1 MALGRLVSAI
11 TAVKHISCINSAGH
25 LEKFLSLGLSTF
37 LITQQMV
44 MHGILC
50 LIPRLCLK

>member
-1 MALGRLVSAI
+1 MTLGRLVSAKQPSNI
-11 TAVKHISCINSAGH
+11 FPCINSAGH
-25 LEKFLSLGLSTF
+25 LEKFLSSGLSTF

>member
-1 MALGRLVSAI
+1 MALGRLFSAI
-11 TAVKHISCINSAGH
+11 TAVKHISMHKFAGH
-25 LEKFLSLGLSTF
+25 LEKFFSSGLSTF

-44 MHGILC
+44 MHGISC